1 MPGKSLRL
9 LEIRLSGFRA
19 YLEPKAFDFSAKP
32 NLAIFAPNASGKSS
46 LVDAI
51 EFLLSKD
58 GTIERLGIR
67 ATNNR
72 AGVLALAHDL
82 AQDKGIA
89 SEVGIIF
96 HDGTTKHDGKRSTA
110 GARAQPSAAAL
121 LGKNATVDP
130 IIRGHT
136 LRRFVEE
143 QTPEERYAE
152 VGRWLQLTPLVDVQ
166 RNLRALRAQVKSTVD
181 DVAPKQAID
190 ARAKKL
196 SGNTL
201 PVWTRQAAVT
211 YANTIIE
218 PLDPALKLN
227 DLSESDAVY
236 GELVSRAK
244 KEDAEG
250 GLAAFKA
257 IKSALDGTFSE
268 VRDDKGQITI
278 AGAIPTFEQSVVALA
293 TAAAAEAAEK
303 GKAANTVFDAVW
315 KAAEPLFA
323 DGGPDI
329 DTCPICSTSIAES
342 ALGKR
347 EAVRDHI
354 KAHREQ
360 LAEYATAKRNLDG
373 AQTQASKSCQ
383 ALLAQLKA
391 TLPLIPEAEKT
402 LRDALSNYQ
411 TALQGWKGEAA
422 PNSAALV
429 SEIKKYSASIAA
441 SIDAIE
447 KRQGENTYNK
457 VRTRIDAL
465 IELAADDELR
475 TKTHGE
481 LLRLQ
486 DSLNTQAAFV
496 SGEIRKKVQGLLDT
510 VRKPLNEIYA
520 AIQGAEAA
528 PVYLELPPEDETNQQ
543 RLMMLI
549 DFSDVRKGVQPSG
562 YLSDSQ
568 IHSLAL
574 ALRLAAIATFS
585 PDAPIAVLDDIVTSY
600 DADHRRAIV
609 AMMAEHTP
617 SLQIVLTTHD
627 QRFFAYLKEMLPV
640 AAWQFTQITKLD
652 REYGPRFAE
661 HRVTDEMIEARWAE
675 GENAANEMRQAE
687 EEWLLDCCRG
697 FGVDVRI
704 REIARAHSYERSELA
719 QSLAAFLKAGGLTP
733 PEVPGVKNRF
743 LTSLQKGEIENFGS
757 HFQEGPYGDGSIGD
771 EKARWAEFKYFRD
784 HFVCPSCARKKF
796 KRPVALKK
804 PVCAHDKCETQFQF
818 AAPKAAAAG

>member
-1 MPGKSLRL
+1 MPGKPLQL
-9 LEIRLSGFRA
+9 LEVWLSGFRA

-89 SEVGIIF
+89 SEVGIVF
-96 HDGTTKHDGKRSTA
+96 HDGTTKHDGKRSTV
-110 GARAQPSAAAL
+110 GTRNQPPAAAL
-121 LGKNATVDP
+121 FCKNATVDP

-152 VGRWLQLTPLVDVQ
+152 VGRWLQLTPLVEVQ
-166 RNLRALRAQVKSTVD
+166 KNLRALRAQVKSTVD
-181 DVAPKQAID
+181 DVAPKQGID
-190 ARAKKL
+190 TRARKI

-201 PVWTRQAAVT
+201 PVWTREAAVT
-211 YANTIIE
+211 YANTAIAPI
-218 PLDPALKLN
+218 DPNLKLT
-227 DLSESDAVY
+227 DLAESDASY
-236 GELVSRAK
+236 TELVARAK
-244 KEDAEG
+244 KEDSEV
-250 GLAAFKA
+250 GLTAFKA
-257 IKSALDGTFSE
+257 VKSALDGAFAE

-278 AGAIPTFEQSVVALA
+278 AGAIPTFERSVAALTA
-293 TAAAAEAAEK
+293 AAAAEAAEK
-303 GKAANTVFDAVW
+303 GKAANSVFDAVW

-323 DGGPDI
+323 DGGLDI
-329 DTCPICSTSIAES
+329 DTCPICNTSIADS

-354 KAHREQ
+354 KTHREQ
-360 LAEYATAKRNLDG
+360 LAEYATAKRHFD
-373 AQTQASKSCQ
+373 ATQTQANKSQQ
-383 ALLAQLKA
+383 ALLAQLA
-391 TLPLIPEAEKT
+391 AMLPLIPEDEKT
-402 LRDALSNYQ
+402 LRGALASYQ
-411 TALQGWKGEAA
+411 TALQDWIGEAT

-429 SEIKKYSASIAA
+429 FETKKYSASIAA
-441 SIDAIE
+441 SIAAIE

-457 VRTRIDAL
+457 VKTRIDAL
-465 IELAADDELR
+465 IELAADDDLR
-475 TKTHGE
+475 LKTHGE

-486 DSLNTQAAFV
+486 DSLNAQATFV

-520 AIQGAEAA
+520 AIQGAGAA
-528 PVYLELPPEDETNQQ
+528 PVYLELPPEDDTNQQ

-549 DFSDVRKGVQPSG
+549 DFSDGRKGVQPSG

-574 ALRLAAIATFS
+574 ALRLAAIGTFNS
-585 PDAPIAVLDDIVTSY
+585 DAPIAVLDDIVTSY

-617 SLQIVLTTHD
+617 SLQIILTTHD
-627 QRFFAYLKEMLPV
+627 QRFFAYLKEMLPA
-640 AAWQFTQITKLD
+640 AAWQFTQITNLD

-661 HRVTDEMIEARWAE
+661 HRVTDEMIEARWAK

-704 REIARAHSYERSELA
+704 REVARAHSYERSELA
-719 QSLAAFLKAGGLTP
+719 QALATFLKGAGLTP

-743 LTSLQKGEIENFGS
+743 LASLQKGEIENFGS

-771 EKARWAEFKYFRD
+771 EKARWAEFKNFRD
-784 HFVCPSCARKKF
+784 HFVCPSCSRKKF

-818 AAPKAAAAG
+818 AAPKATAAG